1 MRRCLA
7 ETGSRTGAEANTW
20 SAFGRTA
27 TALGEA
33 ECAATQTVHLAA
45 SVALE
50 WWCAANAT
58 TDQTVSS
65 RQNNATFFEIER
77 MIPIA
82 IIPQFRLLRN
92 AAEVNESP

>member
-7 ETGSRTGAEANTW
+7 ETGSRTGAEAKTW
-20 SAFGRTA
+20 SAFGRMDTA
-27 TALGEA
+27 FGEA

-65 RQNNATFFEIER
+65 KQSNATFFETER
-77 MIPIA
+77 MVA
-82 IIPQFRLLRN
+82 MQIIPHF
-92 AAEVNESP
+92 